1 METKQS
7 IRKQV
12 FEYRRQAAPG
22 QLTADSHTI
31 CEKILQLPEYQS
43 SGWLYTYMDFNREVH
58 TKELIEAAWAA
69 GKRVAV
75 PKVEGRDMSFYEIT
89 SFDQLRPGYFQI
101 PEPEGCRAS
110 HAEDAVMI
118 VPGVAFDK
126 MRHRVGYGQG
136 FYDRYLSAHR
146 LHKTVAVAFDFQVME
161 EVPWEE
167 LDVLPQILIT
177 QTRIYRQE
185 GFQC

>member
-7 IRKQV
+7 IRKRV
-12 FEYRRQAAPG
+12 FEYRRQAAPA
-22 QLTADSHTI
+22 QLISDSRTI
-31 CEKILQLPEYQS
+31 CEKILKMPEYQN
-43 SGWLYTYMDFNREVH
+43 SGWLYTYMDFNREVC
-58 TKELIEAAWAA
+58 TRELIEAAWDD

-75 PKVEGRDMSFYEIT
+75 PKVEGRDMTFYEIT

-101 PEPEGCRAS
+101 PEPEGCS
-110 HAEDAVMI
+110 VSQAEDAVMI
-118 VPGVAFDK
+118 VPGVAFDT

-136 FYDRYLSAHR
+136 FYDRYLSTHR

-161 EVPWEE
+161 EIPWED

-185 GFQC
+185 GFQ